1 MKMAYLEASLLTA
14 LILKNFTLRV
24 TKGHVVELKPGNWL
38 IQFGY
43 LILISLCHSIIA
55 ITLPAKFGMKMDV
68 LDREH

>member
-38 IQFGY
+38 IHFGY
-43 LILISLCHSIIA
+43 PILISLYLSIVA

-68 LDREH
+68 LERDH

>member
-1 MKMAYLEASLLTA
+1 
-14 LILKNFTLRV
+14 V